1 LSQNK
6 LEMDI
11 KLFLILLEYF
21 GLVTGLIYVIGAILE
36 KKWCW
41 YFGIFATIA
50 YGIST
55 YHYQLYGEFAL
66 QFFYLGI
73 SFYGI
78 SQWNKTNKE
87 DVLSLEENDVFISWS
102 SPSLL
107 IKTLIVGTLFSA
119 VIYGA
124 LVYFN
129 GDFRFWDAVTTGF
142 GIVATYLTAK
152 KKIENWLFW
161 IVIDIILCVIMY
173 LKGMP
178 YYAILYVSY
187 TGFAI
192 FGFYKWNKVIKEA

>member
-1 LSQNK
+1 MEIN
-6 LEMDI
+6 
-11 KLFLILLEYF
+11 FLQLIEIV
-21 GLVTGLIYVIGAILE
+21 GLVAGIAYVIGAILE

-41 YFGIFATIA
+41 YFGIIATIV
-50 YGIST
+50 YGTST
-55 YHYQLYGEFAL
+55 YFYQLYGEFAL

-102 SPSLL
+102 SPALL
-107 IKTLIVGTLFSA
+107 IKTLLVGTLLSA
-119 VIYGA
+119 IIYAA

-129 GDFRFWDAVTTGF
+129 GDFRFWDATTTGF

-152 KKIENWLFW
+152 KKIENWIFW
-161 IVIDIILCVIMY
+161 IIIDIILCVMMY

-178 YYAILYVSY
+178 LYAILYVVY
-187 TGFAI
+187 VGFAA
-192 FGFYKWNKVIKEA
+192 FGLYKWNREFKKA